1 MSIPTPWSTA
11 RWYRPAPGPTTR
23 VGCGSS
29 FAFCKRRL
37 PYPKEK
43 PLASAKKKT
52 TTAVYVESG
61 RTRTFA
67 CAYDWPGWCR
77 SGKDEA
83 SALAALAAYAP
94 RYAAVAKQARMPF
107 EVHAD
112 GTLRVVER
120 LEGSAST
127 DFGVPG
133 TIAKRDTS
141 PLAAAE
147 GKRLTALVQA
157 AWVVYD
163 QVLAGAPAELRKGP
177 RGGGRDR
184 DKMAD
189 HVRDAEGAY
198 VRKLG
203 LRLTL
208 PARHDRR
215 AIAEFR
221 AAITDALQRPSTGTA
236 LVEKGWPQRYAA
248 RRIAWHA
255 LDHAW
260 EMQDRSDQ
268 SEG

>member
-1 MSIPTPWSTA
+1 V
-11 RWYRPAPGPTTR
+11 PGPITR
-23 VGCGSS
+23 VGCGNS
-29 FAFCKRRL
+29 FASCRRKPPSPPKRL
-37 PYPKEK
+37 P
-43 PLASAKKKT
+43 ASVKT
-52 TTAVYVESG
+52 TTTPVYVESS

-94 RYAAVAKQARMPF
+94 RYAAVAKQARIPF
-107 EVHAD
+107 EANPD
-112 GTLRVVER
+112 GAFRVVER
-120 LEGSAST
+120 IAGSAST

-133 TIAKRDTS
+133 AIAKSDIT

-147 GKRLTALVQA
+147 GKRLASLLQA
-157 AWVVYD
+157 SWAVYD
-163 QVLAGAPAELRKGP
+163 QILAAAPAELRKGP

-198 VRKLG
+198 IRKLG
-203 LRLTL
+203 LRLDA
-208 PARHDRR
+208 PDRHDRR
-215 AIAEFR
+215 AVAEFR
-221 AAITDALQRPSTGTA
+221 AAIADAIRRPSKGMP

-248 RRIAWHA
+248 RRIAWHL

-268 SEG
+268 SRG